1 MKIIATVFLVALFA
15 VSCTPSSTPSSSEP
29 ESIVSSVQ
37 TPSSDSSFSS
47 SSDREDGIIAEEICT
62 DSLGNKVIREYD
74 EEYSGC
80 IDRENRIYLVKT
92 DGEKLFLES
101 VPAWKWVDIH
111 FSSSGNVIFLL
122 HDGYR
127 EYQDGVPVFAL
138 EDHFDVENN
147 VLFAAHEMEDDILIV
162 YGQKEKET
170 IGSGQSPST
179 YILALVDRNGYK
191 IKEVDTTAHV
201 YINKHYYISV
211 DMSVE
216 DGVITVETWYN
227 RVTIDEESFG
237 LIEVL
242 EKEI

>member
-15 VSCTPSSTPSSSEP
+15 VSCTPSSTPLSSES

-62 DSLGNKVIREYD
+62 DSFGNKVICEYD
-74 EEYSGC
+74 EDSG
-80 IDRENRIYLVKT
+80 IDRENRIYLIKT

-101 VPAWKWVDIH
+101 VPVWKWVDIH

-127 EYQDGVPVFAL
+127 EYQDGVLVFAL

-211 DMSVE
+211 HLSVN
-216 DGVITVETWYN
+216 DAVITVKTTYDT
-227 RVTIDEESFG
+227 VKIDKDSFTV
-237 LIEVL
+237 IE
-242 EKEI
+242 